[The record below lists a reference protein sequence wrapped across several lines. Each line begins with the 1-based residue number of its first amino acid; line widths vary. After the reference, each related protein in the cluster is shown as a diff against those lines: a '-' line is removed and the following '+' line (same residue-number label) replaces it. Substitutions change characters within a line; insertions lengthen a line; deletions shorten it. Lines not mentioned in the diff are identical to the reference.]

1 MSTFAIIPWSE
12 EFTNDR
18 MFDVNSSVN
27 RDHLME
33 PYRDMQLEF
42 ERCGH
47 MVHTIDYYKNY
58 EEIDYFLFF
67 TLDWGMYKKLVSQ
80 GRDASMVYCTA
91 EPPSVHSWNDKK
103 GYKLLRYIFPYIL
116 TWNGDWVD
124 DRSIFRRNIPY
135 FLVDQTEGNLPFT
148 EKKLIT
154 FISGNKRSSY
164 KGELY
169 SERERAISFFEK
181 YHPSEFEFYGT
192 GWDENEHLCYK
203 GKCANKAE
211 VFHKYKFAICFENIE
226 GLNGYITE
234 KLLDCLESGIV
245 PIYAGA
251 SNVDEIIP
259 KECFIK
265 YRDFSGFDNLYNY
278 LMSVTQNDYDRYL
291 AAAKEYIN
299 SSQAR
304 YFTGERYAH
313 YIIDAVSHNKGFNS
327 SYFVYKLFRW
337 IYA

>member
-1 MSTFAIIPWSE
+1 
-12 EFTNDR
+12 
-18 MFDVNSSVN
+18 MF
-27 RDHLME
+27 
-33 PYRDMQLEF
+33 
-42 ERCGH
+42 
-47 MVHTIDYYKNY
+47 
-58 EEIDYFLFF
+58 
-67 TLDWGMYKKLVSQ
+67 KKLVSQ
-80 GRDASMVYCTA
+80 GRDASMVYCIA
-91 EPPSVHSWNDKK
+91 GPPSVHSWNDKK

-135 FLVDQTEGNLPFT
+135 FFVDQTEGNLPFT

-265 YRDFSGFDNLYNY
+265 YRDFSGFEDLYNY
-278 LMSVTQNDYDRYL
+278 IKSLDENEYNRYL
-291 AAAKEYIN
+291 AHAKAYIHSPQVN
-299 SSQAR
+299 
-304 YFTGERYAH
+304 YFSGERSARC
-313 YIIDAVSHNKGFNS
+313 IIDSVSHDKKFRS
-327 SYFVYKLFRW
+327 SFLAYKTFKWKYLMRMK
-337 IYA
+337 